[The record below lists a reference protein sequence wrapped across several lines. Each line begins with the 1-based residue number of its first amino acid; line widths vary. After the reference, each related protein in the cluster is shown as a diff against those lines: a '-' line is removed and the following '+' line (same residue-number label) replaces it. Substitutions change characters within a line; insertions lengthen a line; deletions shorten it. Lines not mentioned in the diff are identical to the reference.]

1 MGYYDIVSLII
12 CYNNGEEVVNYID
25 SMKDHAAI
33 ESVCFVIT
41 VNSWNRADQVL
52 IKDYITRS
60 SIKIIIF
67 EPENNLGYM
76 NGLIQGYN
84 FFRKGNE
91 IPKYV
96 IMSNTDIS
104 IPDHKYYQKL
114 LYKEYENSI
123 GCIGPSIYVKEKHVY
138 DNPTCEQRR
147 NIKEINN
154 IIRKFSIPF
163 FRGFY
168 VYLSTLKGYF
178 IKSKKTESRFV
189 YEVHG
194 CYFILS
200 GMFAEKIKNLRYGVL
215 MYSEEAYIAEL
226 IYENKMK
233 TYYDA
238 ELEVIHLEHST
249 TKFVGNSKIANYIY
263 ESMKYIRDEFY
274 IK

>member
-25 SMKDHAAI
+25 AMKNHDAI

-41 VNSWNRADQVL
+41 VNSWNDADQVL
-52 IKDYITRS
+52 IKDYIKKS
-60 SIKIIIF
+60 SNKIMIF
-67 EPENNLGYM
+67 EPENNIGYM

-84 FFRKGNE
+84 FFRRKYI

-104 IPDHKYYQKL
+104 IPDLNYFQKL
-114 LYKEYENSI
+114 LHKEYGDSV
-123 GCIGPSIYVKEKHVY
+123 GCIGPSIYVKEKQVY
-138 DNPTCEQRR
+138 DNPACEQRR
-147 NIKEINN
+147 TIKEINN

-178 IKSKKTESRFV
+178 IKSKKTESRYV

-226 IYENKMK
+226 VYKHKMQ

-238 ELEVIHLEHST
+238 DLEVIHLEHST
-249 TKFVGNSKIANYIY
+249 TKLVGNSKIAKYIY
-263 ESMKYIRDEFY
+263 DSMKYIRDEFY
-274 IK
+274 TK